1 MADNSRAIN
10 RVFTKGVLTDLLK
23 KGRNDVFDYVVA
35 RYVND
40 PECKTHGQI
49 FSEIYTFLGE
59 QKRNEYYYMN
69 TLLNRILIGYHSVNT
84 TCALSQVRIGQHIAD
99 FVMINGEGKVYEI
112 KSNLDNFDR
121 LSDQLSD
128 YFRAFSKVSVL
139 TTPHEY
145 ERLTVRL
152 RNLGELGNAVGIF
165 IMNEKG
171 IFFNN
176 SYRREPKLFVDNL
189 EHSCMFKLLRKRE
202 YENVIRRYYGELP
215 VTVPVQHFRECLKW
229 FLNIPIL
236 MAQDFTCKELKKRN
250 IITRTEYN
258 NIQTELKSVVYFS
271 GFSNKLSNVERLL
284 QTVYRR

>member
-1 MADNSRAIN
+1 VADNSRAIN
-10 RVFTKGVLTDLLK
+10 RVFTKNVLTELLEDGK
-23 KGRNDVFDYVVA
+23 NEVFDYVVK

-40 PECKTHGQI
+40 PESKTHGEL
-49 FSEIYTFLGE
+49 FSEIYAYLGK

-112 KSNLDNFDR
+112 KSNLDTFDR

-145 ERLTVRL
+145 ERLFTLLERL
-152 RNLGELGNAVGIF
+152 GDMGDAVGIF

-171 IFFNN
+171 IYF
-176 SYRREPKLFVDNL
+176 SSTDRREPKLFIDIL
-189 EHSCMFKLLRKRE
+189 EHSCIFKLLRKSE
-202 YENVIRRYYGELP
+202 YENVVKSHFGELP
-215 VTVPVQHFRECLKW
+215 KTIPVRHFRECLEW
-229 FLNIPIL
+229 FSQIPIL
-236 MAQDFTCKELKKRN
+236 TAQDLAYKELKKRN
-250 IITRTEYN
+250 IITKTEYDS
-258 NIQTELKSVVYFS
+258 IQTELKSVVYFS
-271 GFSNKLSNVERLL
+271 GFVSKLTNIEQLL
-284 QTVYRR
+284 QTTYRR